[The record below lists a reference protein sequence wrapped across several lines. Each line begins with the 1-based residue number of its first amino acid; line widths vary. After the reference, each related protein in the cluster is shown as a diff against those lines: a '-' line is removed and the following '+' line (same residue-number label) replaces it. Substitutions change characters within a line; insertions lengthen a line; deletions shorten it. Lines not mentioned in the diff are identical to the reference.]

1 MDVTITSP
9 GSSPH
14 TRGAPS
20 VEGRLDARAGIIPAY
35 AGSTKLARR
44 LIVIELDHPRIR
56 GEHNQCIVK
65 DQRFVGSSPHT
76 RGAPSESRTRG
87 ALSRIIP
94 AYAGSTDWTR
104 WSLLAGQDHPRIRGE
119 HIPCRGSPTKVRGS
133 SPHTR
138 GAPYRWGMTAR
149 SPGIIPAY
157 AGSTARGAVVLAG
170 WMDHPRIRG
179 EHWCLFQLGDPDGG
193 SSPHTRG
200 ARPGIPSHS
209 SSTPDHPRIRG
220 EHAEAAHAYNHA
232 VGSSPHT
239 RGALV
244 RWSEVLDRVRDHPRI
259 RGEHG
264 RGDGVLLPARGSSP
278 HTRGAPRMHDADL
291 RQARIIPAYAGST
304 RLIRRVVS
312 APRDHP
318 RIRGE
323 HSIAARTVSR
333 SWGSSP
339 HTRGARGQA
348 LRRLGPR
355 RIIPAYAG
363 STPAGPARGS
373 RSPDHPRIRGEHLVT
388 RDQTLVVGGSSPH
401 TRGARPLRQPGIGSR
416 RDHPRIRGEHCSLAI
431 GIIAAK
437 GSSPHT
443 RGAPST

>member
-1 MDVTITSP
+1 MVDCVVVGWIIPAYAGSTCPPARTWPPSGDHPRIRGEHNPRRRDRDHAP

-14 TRGAPS
+14 TRGARPS
-20 VEGRLDARAGIIPAY
+20 ACRSCRRRGIIPAY

-244 RWSEVLDRVRDHPRI
+244 GAIHLHRMLADHPRIRGEHSGASRLGRPVRGSSPHTRGAHPRPHPVRDPYRIIPAYAGSTVLSPRLCCPGRDHPRI
-259 RGEHG
+259 RGEH
-264 RGDGVLLPARGSSP
+264 
-278 HTRGAPRMHDADL
+278 
-291 RQARIIPAYAGST
+291 
-304 RLIRRVVS
+304 
-312 APRDHP
+312 
-318 RIRGE
+318 
-323 HSIAARTVSR
+323 
-333 SWGSSP
+333 
-339 HTRGARGQA
+339 
-348 LRRLGPR
+348 
-355 RIIPAYAG
+355 
-363 STPAGPARGS
+363 
-373 RSPDHPRIRGEHLVT
+373 
-388 RDQTLVVGGSSPH
+388 
-401 TRGARPLRQPGIGSR
+401 
-416 RDHPRIRGEHCSLAI
+416 
-431 GIIAAK
+431 
-437 GSSPHT
+437 
-443 RGAPST
+443 